1 MSCIPRGVK
10 FSLGSDIAVNFPS
23 PQYTLFNF
31 VVNVQR
37 VKLLAAVAFLFSY
50 FSN

>member
-1 MSCIPRGVK
+1 MSSIPRGDE
-10 FSLGSDIAVNFPS
+10 FGLGSDIAVNFPS

-31 VVNVQR
+31 GVNVQR
-37 VKLLAAVAFLFSY
+37 VKPLVAVAFLFSH